1 LYDLNTTTLVAIGH
15 GWSSDGIYM
24 KKMEKTSMRSQQRP
38 QDAILFEDG
47 GCLFKSKLNRKEIKV
62 TIRHQRPAFA

>member
-1 LYDLNTTTLVAIGH
+1 
-15 GWSSDGIYM
+15 M